1 MSAGLVGRIAV
12 VAVDVVAAALDVV
25 EQMCFVVYACHSAS
39 HSANHFA
46 SRSDA
51 DVAPGLVGRVGV
63 TGVAGVSVA
72 VAGGNVVV
80 AGGNVA
86 AAGNVVVGSDA
97 CTLGVGSVGPHGRS
111 AGPAHSVA
119 LVPHKGPRIG
129 SPAVCSKPAPRPSWP
144 RWFAGF
150 QKPSIW
156 FGRPAASSLSCV
168 GLSGGCTLPAP
179 DPPSWSCGQ
188 PASVPPCP
196 TSRPSEEVHSVL
208 Y

>member
-63 TGVAGVSVA
+63 TGVAGANVA
-72 VAGGNVVV
+72 VAAGVNVVV
-80 AGGNVA
+80 AGVNVA

-97 CTLGVGSVGPHGRS
+97 CTLGVGSVGPRGRS
-111 AGPAHSVA
+111 AGPAHPAA
-119 LVPHKGPRIG
+119 LIPHKGPRIG
-129 SPAVCSKPAPRPSWP
+129 SPAVCSRPALRPSWP

-150 QKPSIW
+150 QKP
-156 FGRPAASSLSCV
+156 
-168 GLSGGCTLPAP
+168 
-179 DPPSWSCGQ
+179 
-188 PASVPPCP
+188 
-196 TSRPSEEVHSVL
+196 
-208 Y
+208 